1 LAESLVAVDFFL
13 INCFLPLA
21 EKNTMIVPNKFPG
34 KAELLEQ
41 AEQQKQAVN
50 YFNFYLISRIT
61 N

>member
-1 LAESLVAVDFFL
+1 
-13 INCFLPLA
+13 
-21 EKNTMIVPNKFPG
+21 MIVPNKFPG